1 MRIVN
6 ETLEGL
12 KSYSKAI
19 PFIFKNGLGW
29 LFLVPVLLNIV
40 LVLFGFY
47 SVGSLTDIVT
57 SSDWMKK
64 ENWDFWG
71 GDVLNET
78 LYWII
83 WFGLKIIFFFIFAYI
98 GGFVVLILMSPV
110 LAYASELTEKKS
122 TGKDY
127 PFHFTQLIKDIW
139 RGILIATRNL
149 FIELFW
155 MVLMFFFTF
164 IPVIGWTSPIV
175 MFFISSYYYGFSFL
189 DYNNE
194 RKRLTVAQSTRLIR
208 RRKGIAI
215 GVGALYALFLL
226 IPIIGP
232 MLSGFA
238 AIISTVSATLAYL
251 HLENNPP
258 SVIRKEPVL

>member
-1 MRIVN
+1 MKIVT
-6 ETLEGL
+6 ETLIGI
-12 KSYSKAI
+12 KSYSNAI

-29 LFLVPVLLNIV
+29 LFFVPILLNII
-40 LVLFGFY
+40 LLFFGFY
-47 SVGSLTDIVT
+47 SVGSLTEIVF
-57 SSDWMKK
+57 SSDWFQK
-64 ENWDFWG
+64 ENWEFWG

-83 WFGLKIIFFFIFAYI
+83 WIGLKIIYFIIFAYI
-98 GGFVVLILMSPV
+98 GGFAVLILMSPV
-110 LAYASELTEKKS
+110 LAYASELTEKIS
-122 TGKDY
+122 TQKEY
-127 PFHFTQLIKDIW
+127 PFSLIQLLKDVI
-139 RGILIATRNL
+139 RGIVIALRNL
-149 FIELFW
+149 IIELFW

-164 IPVIGWTSPIV
+164 IPIIGWTSPII

-194 RKRLTVAQSTRLIR
+194 RKRLSVKESTQLIR
-208 RRKGIAI
+208 QRKGISI
-215 GVGALYALFLL
+215 GVGALFAVFLL

-251 HLENNPP
+251 EMEKQQ
-258 SVIRKEPVL
+258 SVVAL

>member
-1 MRIVN
+1 MKIVN
-6 ETLEGL
+6 ETLIGL

-29 LFLVPVLLNIV
+29 LFFVPILLNIV
-40 LVLFGFY
+40 LLFFGFY
-47 SVGSLTDIVT
+47 SVGSLTEIVV
-57 SSDWMKK
+57 SSDWLQK

-83 WFGLKIIFFFIFAYI
+83 WIGLKIIFFIIFAYV

-122 TGKDY
+122 TQKEY
-127 PFHFTQLIKDIW
+127 PFNFIHLLKDVI
-139 RGILIATRNL
+139 RGVVIALRNL

-164 IPVIGWTSPIV
+164 IPIIGWTSPII

-194 RKRLTVAQSTRLIR
+194 RKRLSVKESTQLIKQ
-208 RRKGIAI
+208 RKGISI
-215 GVGALYALFLL
+215 GVGALFAVFLL
-226 IPIIGP
+226 IPIVGP

-238 AIISTVSATLAYL
+238 AIVSTVSGTLAYL
-251 HLENNPP
+251 EIDKNQTA
-258 SVIRKEPVL
+258 VV